1 MDTTT
6 SPNLSSNNA
15 ALLAVA
21 LSLGAV
27 ICGAAA
33 GAANADTTPPTSET
47 ISISDLDLS
56 TADGARA
63 FLKRIDIA
71 AQRACGEDP
80 VRSRGR
86 PLKPRMGLHLFLVPP
101 LQFAHPLLRRRQGL
115 GMVVRKRNHRL
126 GDHTEVFLTGRK
138 IRSSASVL
146 HRDQH
151 QRGKDH
157 KNRQERDHVDQGKT
171 HEPP

>member
-47 ISISDLDLS
+47 ISI
-56 TADGARA
+56 ADITVMLVSIFILPFPLITIPCLCFRFLAR
-63 FLKRIDIA
+63 
-71 AQRACGEDP
+71 
-80 VRSRGR
+80 
-86 PLKPRMGLHLFLVPP
+86 
-101 LQFAHPLLRRRQGL
+101 
-115 GMVVRKRNHRL
+115 HR
-126 GDHTEVFLTGRK
+126 
-138 IRSSASVL
+138 
-146 HRDQH
+146 
-151 QRGKDH
+151 
-157 KNRQERDHVDQGKT
+157 
-171 HEPP
+171 

>member
-6 SPNLSSNNA
+6 SPKLSSNNA

-33 GAANADTTPPTSET
+33 GAANADTTPPASET
-47 ISISDLDLS
+47 ISIADLDLS

-71 AQRACGEDP
+71 AQRACGGDP
-80 VRSRGR
+80 VRS
-86 PLKPRMGLHLFLVPP
+86 PLFPREPGLFEKC
-101 LQFAHPLLRRRQGL
+101 
-115 GMVVRKRNHRL
+115 VRDAVATAVRTADEPMIASAR
-126 GDHTEVFLTGRK
+126 TEAMKL
-138 IRSSASVL
+138 AS
-146 HRDQH
+146 R
-151 QRGKDH
+151 
-157 KNRQERDHVDQGKT
+157 
-171 HEPP
+171 

>member
-27 ICGAAA
+27 ICGAAV

-47 ISISDLDLS
+47 ISIADLDLS

-80 VRSRGR
+80 VRS
-86 PLKPRMGLHLFLVPP
+86 PLFPREPGLFEKC
-101 LQFAHPLLRRRQGL
+101 
-115 GMVVRKRNHRL
+115 VRDAVATAVRTA
-126 GDHTEVFLTGRK
+126 DEPMIASAHTEAMKL
-138 IRSSASVL
+138 AS
-146 HRDQH
+146 R
-151 QRGKDH
+151 
-157 KNRQERDHVDQGKT
+157 
-171 HEPP
+171 

>member
-47 ISISDLDLS
+47 ISIADLDLS

-63 FLKRIDIA
+63 FRSASTSLPGVPVAKTRSA
-71 AQRACGEDP
+71 A
-80 VRSRGR
+80 
-86 PLKPRMGLHLFLVPP
+86 
-101 LQFAHPLLRRRQGL
+101 
-115 GMVVRKRNHRL
+115 
-126 GDHTEVFLTGRK
+126 
-138 IRSSASVL
+138 RSSRANPGSS
-146 HRDQH
+146 
-151 QRGKDH
+151 
-157 KNRQERDHVDQGKT
+157 KNA
-171 HEPP
+171 

>member
-6 SPNLSSNNA
+6 PSPKLSSNNA

-33 GAANADTTPPTSET
+33 GAANADTTPPASET

-71 AQRACGEDP
+71 AQRASGSAP
-80 VRSRGR
+80 RRAVGAPANTQM
-86 PLKPRMGLHLFLVPP
+86 PLFTEFLENPALAELRAVDLDKLTP
-101 LQFAHPLLRRRQGL
+101 LAAFDLLRSLRA
-115 GMVVRKRNHRL
+115 RL
-126 GDHTEVFLTGRK
+126 
-138 IRSSASVL
+138 
-146 HRDQH
+146 
-151 QRGKDH
+151 
-157 KNRQERDHVDQGKT
+157 
-171 HEPP
+171 

>member
-6 SPNLSSNNA
+6 TSPKLSSNNA

-33 GAANADTTPPTSET
+33 GAANAQTAQPATEA
-47 ISISDLDLS
+47 ISIADLDLS

-71 AQRACGEDP
+71 AQRACGGEP
-80 VRSRGR
+80 VRS
-86 PLKPRMGLHLFLVPP
+86 
-101 LQFAHPLLRRRQGL
+101 PLLPREPGL
-115 GMVVRKRNHRL
+115 FEKCVNDAVATAVRAA
-126 GDHTEVFLTGRK
+126 DQPMIAQAHTEALRL
-138 IRSSASVL
+138 AS
-146 HRDQH
+146 R
-151 QRGKDH
+151 
-157 KNRQERDHVDQGKT
+157 
-171 HEPP
+171 

>member
-6 SPNLSSNNA
+6 SSPKSSLNNA

-21 LSLGAV
+21 LSMGAV

-33 GAANADTTPPTSET
+33 SVANAETSPPATSTTET

-71 AQRACGEDP
+71 AQRACGGDP
-80 VRSRGR
+80 VRS
-86 PLKPRMGLHLFLVPP
+86 PLFPREPGHFEQCV
-101 LQFAHPLLRRRQGL
+101 RQAVSTAVRQADEP
-115 GMVVRKRNHRL
+115 MVAAA
-126 GDHTEVFLTGRK
+126 HTEALML
-138 IRSSASVL
+138 AS
-146 HRDQH
+146 R
-151 QRGKDH
+151 
-157 KNRQERDHVDQGKT
+157 
-171 HEPP
+171 

>member
-47 ISISDLDLS
+47 ISIADLDLA

-71 AQRACGEDP
+71 AQRACGGNP
-80 VRSRGR
+80 VRS
-86 PLKPRMGLHLFLVPP
+86 PLFPREPGLFEKC
-101 LQFAHPLLRRRQGL
+101 
-115 GMVVRKRNHRL
+115 VRDAVATAVRTA
-126 GDHTEVFLTGRK
+126 DEPMIASSHTEAMKL
-138 IRSSASVL
+138 AS
-146 HRDQH
+146 R
-151 QRGKDH
+151 
-157 KNRQERDHVDQGKT
+157 
-171 HEPP
+171 

>member
-6 SPNLSSNNA
+6 SSPRLVSNNA

-33 GAANADTTPPTSET
+33 GAANADASPGTNAAPATET
-47 ISISDLDLS
+47 ISIADLDLS

-71 AQRACGEDP
+71 AQRACGGEP
-80 VRSRGR
+80 VHS
-86 PLKPRMGLHLFLVPP
+86 PLFPREPGLFEACVKD
-101 LQFAHPLLRRRQGL
+101 A
-115 GMVVRKRNHRL
+115 VATAVRTA
-126 GDHTEVFLTGRK
+126 DEPMIAAAHTEAMKL
-138 IRSSASVL
+138 AS
-146 HRDQH
+146 R
-151 QRGKDH
+151 
-157 KNRQERDHVDQGKT
+157 
-171 HEPP
+171 

>member
-47 ISISDLDLS
+47 ISIADLDLS

-71 AQRACGEDP
+71 AQRACGGDP
-80 VRSRGR
+80 VRS
-86 PLKPRMGLHLFLVPP
+86 PLFPREPGLFEKC
-101 LQFAHPLLRRRQGL
+101 
-115 GMVVRKRNHRL
+115 VRDAVATAVRTA
-126 GDHTEVFLTGRK
+126 DEPMIASADTEAMKL
-138 IRSSASVL
+138 AS
-146 HRDQH
+146 R
-151 QRGKDH
+151 
-157 KNRQERDHVDQGKT
+157 
-171 HEPP
+171 

>member
-6 SPNLSSNNA
+6 SSPKLCSNNA

-33 GAANADTTPPTSET
+33 GAANADTTPPASET

-71 AQRACGEDP
+71 AQRACGGEP
-80 VRSRGR
+80 VRS
-86 PLKPRMGLHLFLVPP
+86 
-101 LQFAHPLLRRRQGL
+101 PLLPREPGL
-115 GMVVRKRNHRL
+115 FEKCVKDAVTTAVRTAGEQMVASA
-126 GDHTEVFLTGRK
+126 HTEAMKL
-138 IRSSASVL
+138 AS
-146 HRDQH
+146 R
-151 QRGKDH
+151 
-157 KNRQERDHVDQGKT
+157 
-171 HEPP
+171 

>member
-47 ISISDLDLS
+47 ISIADLDLS

-80 VRSRGR
+80 VRR
-86 PLKPRMGLHLFLVPP
+86 PLFPREPGLFEKC
-101 LQFAHPLLRRRQGL
+101 
-115 GMVVRKRNHRL
+115 VRDAVATAVRTA
-126 GDHTEVFLTGRK
+126 DEPMIASAHTEAMKL
-138 IRSSASVL
+138 AS
-146 HRDQH
+146 R
-151 QRGKDH
+151 
-157 KNRQERDHVDQGKT
+157 
-171 HEPP
+171 